1 MEQTIQHYLAEV
13 LEVDESA
20 LEPDIERID
29 DILRRRLTKKERKLL
44 RLSLEGGDAQALK
57 EKLGLDD
64 ARFDEINE
72 TVIKKLRHPKIRN
85 DLVQGA

>member
-1 MEQTIQHYLAEV
+1 MEQTIQHYLAKV

-57 EKLGLDD
+57 QKLGLDD

>member
-1 MEQTIQHYLAEV
+1 MEQTIQHYLAKV
-13 LEVDESA
+13 LEVEENA

-44 RLSLEGGDAQALK
+44 RFFLEGGDVQALK
-57 EKLGLDD
+57 QKLGLDD

-72 TVIKKLRHPKIRN
+72 TMIKKLRHPKIRN